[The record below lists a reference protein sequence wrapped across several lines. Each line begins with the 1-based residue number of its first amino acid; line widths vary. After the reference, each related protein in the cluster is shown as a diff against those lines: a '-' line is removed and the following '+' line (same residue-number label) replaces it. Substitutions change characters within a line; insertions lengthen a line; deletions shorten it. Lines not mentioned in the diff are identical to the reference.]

1 MMENTGKKRRRRKE
15 RVSGRITAAGAAAV
29 LLCAVLL
36 WEPAGEELGAAESRE
51 EETELSDESA
61 LRQEDAGVGQ
71 QEANASGGQ
80 AEEPMET
87 DASGETEGIGVSE
100 ETART
105 SAHAGQSGKAVDSG
119 VSGETIDTD
128 ASSESAGCDILLSFA
143 GDICFDDTCAVMQ
156 NYIGQGEKLENNID
170 PELLRLMRE
179 SDLCWINNE
188 FAYSD
193 RGEPLENKMYTFRA
207 APERAAMLREMGV
220 DIAGLANNHV
230 YDFGAE
236 AMEDTFEALRLAD
249 IDYVGAGRNLAE
261 AMTPVYREVDGIT
274 IAYVAASRAEK
285 YKMTPQATEAAAGIL
300 RCYDTELFVREI
312 EQARENADYVAALV
326 HWGTEYST
334 ELEEVQKTTGREYID
349 AGADIVIGAH
359 THCLQG
365 MEYYRGK
372 PIIYSLGNFWFNDKP
387 LDTMLLQVRLSGVDY
402 SSEITADNVEV
413 QIVPAKQENCE
424 TRLLK
429 GDEAEKLFEYLEK
442 LSEGLVI
449 DEEGVVQEISN

>member
-1 MMENTGKKRRRRKE
+1 MENREKRKSGKRE
-15 RVSGRITAAGAAAV
+15 RIFGGMAAAAAV
-29 LLCAVLL
+29 LAAVMLCATLL
-36 WEPAGEELGAAESRE
+36 WRPEREERVSAAAENR
-51 EETELSDESA
+51 
-61 LRQEDAGVGQ
+61 
-71 QEANASGGQ
+71 
-80 AEEPMET
+80 AEENR
-87 DASGETEGIGVSE
+87 GENAAEQSKENAPI
-100 ETART
+100 
-105 SAHAGQSGKAVDSG
+105 GQSGKAAGPDTSG
-119 VSGETIDTD
+119 GTAETG
-128 ASSESAGCDILLSFA
+128 ASAGYDILLTFA

-156 NYIGQGEKLENNID
+156 NYIGQGERLENNID

-179 SDLCWINNE
+179 ADLCWINNE

-193 RGEPLENKMYTFRA
+193 RGAPLENKMYTFRA
-207 APERAAMLREMGV
+207 TPGRAAMLREMGV

-236 AMEDTFEALRLAD
+236 AMEDTLDTLRQMG
-249 IDYVGAGRNLAE
+249 IDYVGAGRNLEE
-261 AMTPVYREVDGIT
+261 AMTPVYRETDGKV

-285 YKMTPQATEAAAGIL
+285 YRMTPQATEDAAGIL

-312 EQARENADYVAALV
+312 EQARENADYVVALV

-334 ELEEVQKTTGREYID
+334 ELEEVQRTTGREYID

-372 PIIYSLGNFWFNDKP
+372 PIIYSLGNFWFNDKS
-387 LDTMLLQVRLSGVDY
+387 LDTMLLQVKLSGEDD
-402 SSEITADNVEV
+402 SSDITAGNVEV

-442 LSEGLVI
+442 LSEGLAI
-449 DEEGVVQEISN
+449 DEDGVVREISN